1 MVCVV
6 NIKSNEADGQDSSVH
21 SFFYLLV
28 YDIVTIYFWECR
40 KIDKIAFQIFFEES
54 SFKIFNKIIA
64 TSYNVEQ
71 AFWSL
76 RNIIGWQVI
85 AIYN

>member
-1 MVCVV
+1 M
-6 NIKSNEADGQDSSVH
+6 
-21 SFFYLLV
+21 
-28 YDIVTIYFWECR
+28 
-40 KIDKIAFQIFFEES
+40 
-54 SFKIFNKIIA
+54 

-85 AIYN
+85 TIYNLKFLKFFSKKIIKSG